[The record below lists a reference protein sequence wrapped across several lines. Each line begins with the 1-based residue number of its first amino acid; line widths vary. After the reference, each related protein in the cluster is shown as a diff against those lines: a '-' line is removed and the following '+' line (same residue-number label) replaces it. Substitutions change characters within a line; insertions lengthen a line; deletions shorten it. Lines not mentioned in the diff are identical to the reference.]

1 MSMTEDRLRAAA
13 RAVATTVAERPVPP
27 LDLSRTPGRLPV
39 ARSRRSRLT
48 TVLAPVTAAAAVLA
62 LIAALVALSASHSR
76 DSGPSQGSLLA
87 QAPRYYMALVPIG
100 RNPVGPQKAE
110 IRDTVTGATLATI
123 LPPKP
128 FGTFDSVTGAADDR
142 TFVLS
147 AAKGT
152 SYLSGSPT
160 RFILARFNPARGV
173 VVLTT
178 LRVPEVPAGA
188 LMTGMALSP
197 SGDELATAVL
207 TGADVQVSVY
217 SLRTGAVR
225 TWQGTGTIGDGPYD
239 TNSISWSRSG
249 TLAFN
254 WLGNSRFVHGRLQL
268 SSEDGVWLLN
278 TSTPGGDLLAD
289 SRLAVRQ
296 DQPDGLGLAWDGILA
311 PDGQRIVAATMGLT
325 PVSDSPP
332 ATPPQTIT
340 ARPST
345 FRRTLIRGEFEEFSA
360 ATGRAVRTLLRVA
373 SPVGTFPLVWSNPSG
388 SVLVVGAPAASGQQ
402 PVFGVLSGNGFT
414 PIPGAPPV
422 TQSAVTLAF

>member
-27 LDLSRTPGRLPV
+27 LDLSRTPGRLPL
-39 ARSRRSRLT
+39 ARSRRSRFT

-62 LIAALVALSASHSR
+62 LIAALVALSAGHSR
-76 DSGPSQGSLLA
+76 ESGPSQGSLLA

-100 RNPVGPQKAE
+100 RNPLGPQKAE

-128 FGTFDSVTGAADDR
+128 FGTFDSVAGAADDR

-152 SYLSGSPT
+152 SYLSRSAT
-160 RFILARFNPARGV
+160 RFILARFDPAHGA

-178 LRVPEVPAGA
+178 LRVPEIPPGA
-188 LMTGMALSP
+188 LLTGMAVSP

-207 TGADVQVSVY
+207 TGGDVQVSVY

-225 TWQGTGTIGDGPYD
+225 TWRGTGTIGDGPYD

-254 WLGNSRFVHGRLQL
+254 WLGNSRFVDGRLRL
-268 SSEDGVWLLN
+268 SSDDGVWLLN
-278 TSTPGGDLLAD
+278 TSTPGGDLLAH

-296 DQPDGLGLAWDGILA
+296 DQPDGLGLAWDGILT
-311 PDGQRIVAATMGLT
+311 PDGQRIVAAMGLA
-325 PVSDSPP
+325 PVSDSRPSP
-332 ATPPQTIT
+332 PPQTIT

-345 FRRTLIRGEFEEFSA
+345 SGSTLILGEFEEFSA
-360 ATGRAVRTLLRVA
+360 ATGRAVRTFLRVA

-388 SVLVVGAPAASGQQ
+388 SVLVVGAPAGRGQS
-402 PVFGVLSGNGFT
+402 PVFGVLSGYGFT

-422 TQSAVTLAF
+422 TESAVTLAF